1 MKKGLFILICL
12 LIPSVEGRPS
22 IDDEFP
28 DDVMLTLEK
37 ADGNRKSLVEMLR
50 HYKRGKDRERYEAA
64 CFLVSNMRWHSLG
77 GRVVSYD
84 PRMDSLRNRADS
96 TYYRLIKGTTA
107 EAQESDP
114 LHKTLGDSVAAA
126 AARVQVISFSE
137 PEVEVFEK
145 PDIRIIDGRFIAS
158 QIESA
163 FRLRREKERIRNL
176 SFADFCEYVL
186 PYRSIGNY
194 PLVVES
200 KTLSDF
206 FGKYLLP
213 DESDGPE
220 EIGARYNRVLWW
232 LRHWHGRYPFDTTIG
247 FPDLFYTG
255 FHDCIDMA
263 CDGMKRHPEFL
274 YSYAAQLN
282 QAGEYRKSDRQL
294 ASLRLLL
301 NDYDTELLAADNAL
315 RTGRNNRARL
325 HLKRAHEMIP
335 ARIMPLYGMLLSYNQ
350 EHDSLNAR
358 RAAVGILRQPVKIPS
373 RTIRKIRQEAQAQIT
388 E

>member
-12 LIPSVEGRPS
+12 LILSVEGRPS

-50 HYKRGKDRERYEAA
+50 RYKRGKDRERYEAA

-84 PRMDSLRNRADS
+84 PRIDSLRNRADS

-114 LHKTLGDSVAAA
+114 LHKTLGDSAAAA
-126 AARVQVISFSE
+126 AARVQAISFSE

-213 DESDGPE
+213 DESAGPE
-220 EIGARYNRVLWW
+220 EIGARYNRVL
-232 LRHWHGRYPFDTTIG
+232 
-247 FPDLFYTG
+247 
-255 FHDCIDMA
+255 
-263 CDGMKRHPEFL
+263 
-274 YSYAAQLN
+274 
-282 QAGEYRKSDRQL
+282 
-294 ASLRLLL
+294 
-301 NDYDTELLAADNAL
+301 
-315 RTGRNNRARL
+315 
-325 HLKRAHEMIP
+325 
-335 ARIMPLYGMLLSYNQ
+335 
-350 EHDSLNAR
+350 
-358 RAAVGILRQPVKIPS
+358 
-373 RTIRKIRQEAQAQIT
+373 
-388 E
+388 